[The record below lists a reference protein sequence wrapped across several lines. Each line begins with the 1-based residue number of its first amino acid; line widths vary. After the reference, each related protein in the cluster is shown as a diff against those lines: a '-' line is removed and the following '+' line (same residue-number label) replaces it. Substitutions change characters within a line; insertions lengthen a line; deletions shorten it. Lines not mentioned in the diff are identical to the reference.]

1 MTPQDHI
8 GEAGNCLE
16 TSEYL
21 TGRGMRLLSSELL
34 WLAAK
39 YAVNAV
45 ALQRELPH
53 GNYRQKEMALATI
66 AAGHPYETKLVRAF
80 DLARHQIHPNSD
92 KDFLSADVL
101 ESHCREVREFVA
113 VVLGMVETGE
123 G

>member
-8 GEAGNCLE
+8 REAGNCLE
-16 TSEYL
+16 ASQYL
-21 TGRGMRLLSSELL
+21 TARGMRLLSSELL

-53 GNYRQKEMALATI
+53 GNYRQKETALATI
-66 AAGHPYETKLVRAF
+66 ATGHPYETELIRVF
-80 DLARHQIHPNSD
+80 YLARRQIHPNSD
-92 KDFLSADVL
+92 KDFLSIDVL
-101 ESHCREVREFVA
+101 ESHWREVREFVA
-113 VVLGMVETGE
+113 VLLGMAETGE